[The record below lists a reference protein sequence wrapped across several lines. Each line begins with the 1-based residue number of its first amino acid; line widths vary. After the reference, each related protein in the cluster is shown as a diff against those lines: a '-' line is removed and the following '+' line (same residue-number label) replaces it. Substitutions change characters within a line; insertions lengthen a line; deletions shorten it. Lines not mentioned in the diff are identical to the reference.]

1 MDAALWGLWACGG
14 LAAAA
19 VGAWALRAQGK
30 LRRRLRR
37 RLLARLRPRMR
48 ARLRARAALRARLAH
63 AEREASESR
72 ARATQLIDAS
82 HDLICT
88 YTADGLIATVND
100 AGALLRG
107 HDSTTLTG
115 RHLRE
120 LFDARFLPLLLPE
133 ASVAERVERFEALA
147 RTSNGSQL
155 WLDITRR
162 GLREG
167 GRVAGF
173 EVAARD
179 VTARRQ
185 AEEVRAATPDIVRA
199 LADAGSLDVPL
210 EELLVTL
217 AGALGWEY
225 AELWWA
231 DERYDMLRCESTW
244 YGDPPLAAFAQRSAV
259 RTFTRGVGLAGRVW
273 ALGEPL
279 HVVDLRA
286 SSDPGLA
293 ALGRSDG
300 FLQALAFPV
309 RSWGR
314 LAGSVVLLSSGRNG
328 KAPAGATLRSV
339 GMQLGQFVERRRSD
353 IALRRSE
360 ARNRVV
366 LESALDCVIGMD
378 HQGRVL
384 EFNPAAVET
393 FGYTR
398 TEALGRPLADLIIPP
413 EFREA
418 HQQGLARCLSGRT
431 GKLLGQRVELE
442 AQRSDGSRIPVEIA
456 VAAIHVEDPPVFTA
470 YVRDITERHAM
481 ERLKDELVSTVS
493 HELRT
498 PLASL
503 RGFVELL
510 LTREYPREEQQ
521 KFLRIL
527 DCEILRLTQLI
538 SDFLDVQRLEAGIGR
553 CKLEVQDVRPVL
565 KDTLDVA
572 VGAGGS
578 HHFELD
584 LPDTALRAPV
594 DAERLRQ
601 ALINLIGN
609 AVKFSPDGGTIQL
622 RAAAEDGSVVIS
634 LRDEGIGMSPETLDK
649 LFSKFFRANEAATRQ
664 IQGTGLGLAL
674 VKEIVVE
681 HGGHV
686 RVESEHGKG
695 STFFIE
701 LPLVQDGDAEFE
713 RRTGPMRA
721 VRSASSELAS

>member
-1 MDAALWGLWACGG
+1 VDAIAWGLTTCGV

-19 VGAWALRAQGK
+19 AGAWALRAQGR

-37 RLLARLRPRMR
+37 QMLARLRPRMR
-48 ARLRARAALRARLAH
+48 ARLRARAALRARLSR
-63 AEREASESR
+63 AEREAGEAR
-72 ARATQLIDAS
+72 ARAAQLIDAS

-88 YTADGLIATVND
+88 YTADGLIAAVND
-100 AGALLRG
+100 ASALLRG
-107 HDSTTLTG
+107 HDSTTLSG

-147 RTSNGSQL
+147 RTSNGGSL

-167 GRVAGF
+167 GRIAGF
-173 EVAARD
+173 ELAARD

-231 DERYDMLRCESTW
+231 DERYDVLRCESTW

-293 ALGRSDG
+293 ALARSDG

-328 KAPAGATLRSV
+328 KAPPGATLRSV
-339 GMQLGQFVERRRSD
+339 GMQLGQFVERRRAD
-353 IALRRSE
+353 VALRRSE

-366 LESALDCVIGMD
+366 LESALDCVIAMD

-393 FGYTR
+393 FGWTR
-398 TEALGRPLADLIIPP
+398 AEALGRPLADLIIPT
-413 EFREA
+413 ELREA
-418 HQQGLARCLSGRT
+418 HQEGLARCLSGKSGR
-431 GKLLGQRVELE
+431 LLGQRVELE
-442 AQRSDGSRIPVEIA
+442 GMRKDGSRLPVEIA

-470 YVRDITERHAM
+470 YIRDITERHAM

-510 LTREYPREEQQ
+510 LTREYPREEQH

-565 KDTLDVA
+565 RSTLEVA
-572 VGAGGS
+572 SGGGS
-578 HHFELD
+578 AHEFEVD
-584 LPDTALRAPV
+584 LPETPLFASIDG
-594 DAERLRQ
+594 ERLRQ
-601 ALINLIGN
+601 ALINLLGN
-609 AVKFSPDGGTIQL
+609 AVKFSPDGGTVVL
-622 RAAAEDGSVVIS
+622 RAAAENGSVVIAV
-634 LRDEGIGMSPETLDK
+634 RDTGIGMSPETLDK
-649 LFSKFFRANEAATRQ
+649 LFSKFFRADDAATRQ

-674 VKEIVVE
+674 VKEIVNE
-681 HGGHV
+681 HGGKV

-701 LPLVQDGDAEFE
+701 LPHVDAQEGDFE
-713 RRTGPMRA
+713 RRSGPVRA
-721 VRSASSELAS
+721 VRTAAAELAP